1 MSRPTARTA
10 SVGAALT
17 ALVLA
22 GAMLI
27 IYGLHLGWDSKSAV
41 GADAASSS
49 SPSASPSPS
58 PSPSRIDPAIAVR
71 ASVAAYLAS
80 SGTHASLA
88 LLDQTTGEKIY
99 YQESVQFETASIVKV
114 DILSTLLY
122 QRQQHGET
130 LTTAQQ
136 QTATKMI
143 TQSDNNAAT
152 SLWNQIGATSGL
164 AAANRVFGLTQTTP
178 GTNGQWGLTKT
189 TAADQLRLLQML
201 TNASGPL
208 NQTSRT
214 YILSLMN
221 KVENDQ
227 RWGVPDAA
235 DKQTTNV
242 YVKNGWLSRSA
253 DAGKWIINSI
263 GRIIEPGHDWLVVVL
278 SNYHPTMSSGVSQVE
293 HAADLAVNGLRSPA
307 A

>member
-1 MSRPTARTA
+1 LVL
-10 SVGAALT
+10 VGA
-17 ALVLA
+17 VL
-22 GAMLI
+22 I
-27 IYGLHLGWDSKSAV
+27 VYGLHLGWDSQSA
-41 GADAASSS
+41 GASAGATPD
-49 SPSASPSPS
+49 SPSASPS
-58 PSPSRIDPAIAVR
+58 PSPSRIDPAIAVQ

-122 QRQQHGET
+122 QRQQKNET
-130 LTTAQQ
+130 LTSAQR

-143 TQSDNNAAT
+143 TQSDNDAAT

-164 AAANRVFGLTQTTP
+164 AAANKVFGLTQTTP

-201 TNASGPL
+201 TSSSGPL
-208 NQTSRT
+208 NQTSRS
-214 YILSLMN
+214 YVLGLMN
-221 KVENDQ
+221 TVEKDQ

-235 DKQTTNV
+235 DKQATNV
-242 YVKNGWLSRSA
+242 YVKNGWLSRST
-253 DAGKWIINSI
+253 DAGKWIINTI
-263 GRIIEPGHDWLVVVL
+263 GRIVEPGHDWLVVVL
-278 SNYHPTMSSGVSQVE
+278 SNYHPTMTNGVDQVE
-293 HAADLAVNGLRSPA
+293 HAADLAVNGLRSSTA
-307 A
+307 